1 MKRKDLIRKS
11 NLKLIQEK
19 YEILDEQE
27 IITNKELENIT
38 INNMNLDQFFTSMSD
53 LQLELERPNRLEEY
67 DADEV
72 DEEDLEQNKVEVE
85 ATLKIIKQ
93 ILELKSKL
101 YKSKEEKKINYKICC
116 VLAEIL
122 ELIYELNYSTKKVW
136 CCGNIENID
145 SCMEKIFINFY
156 ESIGVNLEST
166 PLEVN
171 NSLYNA
177 ILKITI
183 NPYWG

>member
-53 LQLELERPNRLEEY
+53 LKLELERPNRLEEY
-67 DADEV
+67 DANEV
-72 DEEDLEQNKVEVE
+72 DEEDFEQNKVEVE
-85 ATLKIIKQ
+85 ATLEIIKQ

-101 YKSKEEKKINYKICC
+101 YKSKEEKKICRI
-116 VLAEIL
+116 LAEIL

-156 ESIGVNLEST
+156 ESIGVNLESIY
-166 PLEVN
+166 LKVN
-171 NSLYNA
+171 NTLYNA

>member
-67 DADEV
+67 DANEV
-72 DEEDLEQNKVEVE
+72 DEEDFEQNKVEVE
-85 ATLKIIKQ
+85 ATLEIIKQ

-101 YKSKEEKKINYKICC
+101 YKSKEEKKICRI
-116 VLAEIL
+116 LAEIL

-156 ESIGVNLEST
+156 ESIGVNLESIY
-166 PLEVN
+166 LKVN
-171 NSLYNA
+171 NTLYNA

>member
-38 INNMNLDQFFTSMSD
+38 INNMNLDKFFTSISD

-67 DADEV
+67 DVDEV
-72 DEEDLEQNKVEVE
+72 DEEDFEHNKVEVE
-85 ATLKIIKQ
+85 ATLEIIKQ
-93 ILELKSKL
+93 ILELTSKL
-101 YKSKEEKKINYKICC
+101 YKSKEEKKICRI
-116 VLAEIL
+116 LAEIL

-156 ESIGVNLEST
+156 ESIGVNLESIY
-166 PLEVN
+166 LKVN
-171 NSLYNA
+171 NTLYNA

>member
-72 DEEDLEQNKVEVE
+72 DEEDFEHNKVEVE
-85 ATLKIIKQ
+85 ATLEIIKQ

-101 YKSKEEKKINYKICC
+101 YKSKEEKKNCRI
-116 VLAEIL
+116 LAEIL

-136 CCGNIENID
+136 CCGNIESID

-156 ESIGVNLEST
+156 RSIGVNLESK
-166 PLEVN
+166 PLKVN
-171 NSLYNA
+171 NTLYNA

>member
-38 INNMNLDQFFTSMSD
+38 INNMNLDQFFTYMSD

-72 DEEDLEQNKVEVE
+72 DEEDFEHNKVEVE
-85 ATLKIIKQ
+85 ATLEIIKQ

-101 YKSKEEKKINYKICC
+101 YKSKEEKKF
-116 VLAEIL
+116 V
-122 ELIYELNYSTKKVW
+122 V
-136 CCGNIENID
+136 
-145 SCMEKIFINFY
+145 F
-156 ESIGVNLEST
+156 
-166 PLEVN
+166 
-171 NSLYNA
+171 
-177 ILKITI
+177 
-183 NPYWG
+183 

>member
-19 YEILDEQE
+19 YETLDEQE
-27 IITNKELENIT
+27 IISNKELENIT
-38 INNMNLDQFFTSMSD
+38 INNMNLDKFFTSISD

-67 DADEV
+67 NSDEV
-72 DEEDLEQNKVEVE
+72 DEEDFEQNKVEVE
-85 ATLKIIKQ
+85 ATLEIIKQ

-101 YKSKEEKKINYKICC
+101 YKSKEEKKICRI
-116 VLAEIL
+116 LAEIL

-156 ESIGVNLEST
+156 ESIGVNLESIY
-166 PLEVN
+166 LKVN
-171 NSLYNA
+171 NTLYNA

>member
-1 MKRKDLIRKS
+1 
-11 NLKLIQEK
+11 
-19 YEILDEQE
+19 
-27 IITNKELENIT
+27 
-38 INNMNLDQFFTSMSD
+38 MSD

-67 DADEV
+67 DANDV
-72 DEEDLEQNKVEVE
+72 DEEDFEQNKAEVE
-85 ATLKIIKQ
+85 ATLEIIKQ

-101 YKSKEEKKINYKICC
+101 YNSKEEKKICRI
-116 VLAEIL
+116 LAEIL
-122 ELIYELNYSTKKVW
+122 ELIYELNDSTKKVW

-156 ESIGVNLEST
+156 ESISVNLESIY
-166 PLEVN
+166 LKVN
-171 NSLYNA
+171 NTLYNA